1 MSTIA
6 EVLASQQQSY
16 VGTYT
21 AGNFDSM
28 KEDIARW
35 AEKNPDS
42 PFAAE
47 PTFTRSKGG
56 TAEREEPINGITV
69 PDLWHL
75 AQALKD
81 GKLTRNKTIL
91 AKAAEEVLE
100 CWHLAHDMKRHLQSN
115 G

>member
-6 EVLASQQQSY
+6 EVLASQQSY

-42 PFAAE
+42 PFAAD

-75 AQALKD
+75 YLALKD
-81 GKLTRNKTIL
+81 GKLTRNKKIL
-91 AKAAEEVLE
+91 AKAAEDVYEA
-100 CWHLAHDMKRHLQSN
+100 WHLAHDMKRHLQSN
-115 G
+115 S

>member
-1 MSTIA
+1 MQYEYSPMQLAEITDFSFLKEWDTIRIMP
-6 EVLASQQQSY
+6 EGYNEEGEREELA
-16 VGTYT
+16 
-21 AGNFDSM
+21 D
-28 KEDIARW
+28 
-35 AEKNPDS
+35 
-42 PFAAE
+42 

-115 G
+115 S